1 MKYKNVINAVNKG
14 LSVYWS
20 NKNYKIIKDDL
31 GRYLIHSKCNNHYIG
46 FSDSKYYLKDC
57 FIIND

>member
-1 MKYKNVINAVNKG
+1 MKYKDVINAVNKG

-20 NKNYKIIKDDL
+20 NTNYKIIKDNL
-31 GRYLIHSKCNNHYIG
+31 GRYLMYSKCNNHYIG

>member
-1 MKYKNVINAVNKG
+1 MKYKDVIKAINKG

-20 NKNYKIIKDDL
+20 NTNYKIIKDDI
-31 GRYLIHSKCNNHYIG
+31 GQYLIHSQSNNHYIG
-46 FSDSKYYLKDC
+46 FTDTEYYLKDC

>member
-1 MKYKNVINAVNKG
+1 MK
-14 LSVYWS
+14 LD
-20 NKNYKIIKDDL
+20 KIIKDDL
-31 GRYLIHSKCNNHYIG
+31 GRYLMYSKCNDHYIG